1 MNNFIVGVS
10 VVSAAYLVGFSILVI
25 KRKSGYILR
34 RTPIL
39 MQFCLLGNWLQT
51 IVFLSQIEQI
61 EKHIGLV
68 TLECHVF
75 FRIRQSVNLIGHY
88 LLFSPYMLRS
98 YRLLI
103 IFKIDKNWEIT
114 ESSYNN
120 YIHRTKQ
127 KWMIILLIVFL
138 MPVLILCIA
147 IINNCLFA
155 NFMPGSED
163 KHHTN
168 VSEGLFVGISF
179 IEQLCF
185 LATIYNLRDI
195 SDDYSIKDELTVA
208 MIAWYI
214 TPSLIVFP
222 PVDLK
227 RFKNLPGLI
236 RNFILFIASFC
247 YPIYCSFTH
256 KRQTEAMTTEMIES
270 IESIVQ
276 SKAALE
282 YFDKYLKEIE
292 SKPNDSKI
300 NISGGELLELYMK
313 CEMFLNC
320 PGGYDKD
327 EIIKDLLDSDVVTIN
342 YMKDSKEDFDS
353 QVARAKNS
361 ILETLKKEFFGGFKK
376 SKWFS
381 ELNRYVNCQEIY
393 TGRLMNIGLSKT
405 YSSLVR
411 NSVSFDR

>member
-1 MNNFIVGVS
+1 MINFIVGVS
-10 VVSAAYLVGFSILVI
+10 VVSAVYLIISATLVLR
-25 KRKSGYILR
+25 RKSDYILR
-34 RTPIL
+34 RTLIML
-39 MQFCLLGNWLQT
+39 QFCLLGNLVQN

-61 EKHIGLV
+61 EKHIGIV
-68 TLECHVF
+68 TMECHIF
-75 FRIRQSVNLIGHY
+75 FRIRQSFNMIGHY
-88 LLFSPYMLRS
+88 LLFFPYILRS

-103 IFKIDKNWEIT
+103 IFKIDKNWEHT
-114 ESSYNN
+114 ESSYYN

-127 KWMIILLIVFL
+127 KWMVIFLVVFL
-138 MPVLILCIA
+138 MPVLIMCIA
-147 IINNCLFA
+147 ILNNCNFA
-155 NFMPGSED
+155 NYMPGSED

-168 VSEGLFVGISF
+168 VSEGLFIGISF

-185 LATIYNLRDI
+185 LATIYNLREI
-195 SDDYSIKDELTVA
+195 SDDYSIKNELTVA
-208 MIAWYI
+208 MVFWFI

-227 RFKNLPGLI
+227 RYKNLPGLI
-236 RNFILFIASFC
+236 RNFLLFLVSFC

-256 KRQTEAMTTEMIES
+256 KNQEEAMTIEMIES
-270 IESIVQ
+270 IESVVQ

-282 YFDKYLKEIE
+282 YFDKYIKEID
-292 SKPNDSKI
+292 SKPNESKI

-320 PGGYDKD
+320 PGEYDKD
-327 EIIKDLLDSDVVTIN
+327 QIIKELLDSEVVTIN

-361 ILETLKKEFFGGFKK
+361 IMEILRNEFFGGFKK

-381 ELNRYVNCQEIY
+381 ELKRYVNCQEIY

-411 NSVSFDR
+411 NSI